1 MSEDLP
7 YGTRGGTAIRHYF
20 PLDGD
25 YVVKIRLGKNFSN
38 SRIRG
43 ITTREQIDV
52 LLDGA
57 SVTRFSIGGECVD
70 SEAPECERTDIY
82 YRTSKLRADGGRGAG
97 GPFPPPRPACTR
109 SASRSS
115 GRAC

>member
-1 MSEDLP
+1 MSEELP

-25 YVVKIRLGKNFSN
+25 YVVKVRLGKNFTN
-38 SRIRG
+38 SRIRA
-43 ITTREQIDV
+43 ITTREQIEV

-57 SVTRFSIGGECVD
+57 PVTRFSIGGECVD
-70 SEAPECERTDIY
+70 SEAPECEQTDSY
-82 YRTSKLRADGGRGAG
+82 YRTSSYELTADEALEVRS
-97 GPFPPPRPACTR
+97 PPRPACTR